1 MVRVQHVVVARVL
14 FERSAGGRGKH
25 GATQKGAQGTRTFR
39 SRGQRLNKPTRGSR
53 QIGRDKGLAQAGR
66 GSYVECGGE
75 LVHVDI
81 ALVRPDLLKVVKTA
95 TD

>member
-14 FERSAGGRGKH
+14 FERSAGVRGKH
-25 GATQKGAQGTRTFR
+25 AATQKGAQGTRTFR
-39 SRGQRLNKPTRGSR
+39 SRGQRLNKPTRGPDRSEGTRAWRR
-53 QIGRDKGLAQAGR
+53 QGA
-66 GSYVECGGE
+66 YVECGGE

-81 ALVRPDLLKVVKTA
+81 ALVRPDLLEVVKTA